1 MLGFAGSLV
10 LQIGLLL
17 LAGLVVL
24 AGLVLPS

>member
-1 MLGFAGSLV
+1 MHGFAGSLV
-10 LQIGLLL
+10 LQMGLLL